1 MDSLVNSPNGSA
13 MDKVG
18 NTVYTLKKN
27 IIEIENLTKSY
38 KTGSSE
44 LEVLKGISFN
54 IQQGEAICLLGASGA
69 GKSTLLQILGTLDRP
84 TTGRVVY
91 RGADIFSLDDESL
104 AQFRNQKMGFVFQ
117 FHHLIQE
124 MSAIENIMLPALI
137 AGDNMLTAREEAL
150 KWLDF
155 MGLNDRGEHFPHQLS
170 GGELQRVAIAR
181 ALIKKPEVLFAD
193 EPTGNLDSDNS
204 QKIQDLFF
212 ELRNKLGLT
221 LIVVTHD
228 MAFANKFP
236 RVYKVKDGRF
246 A

>member
-1 MDSLVNSPNGSA
+1 
-13 MDKVG
+13 MDKMIDKMES
-18 NTVYTLKKN
+18 TAYTFKKN
-27 IIEIENLTKSY
+27 IIEVENLTKSY
-38 KTGSSE
+38 RTGSSE
-44 LEVLKGISFN
+44 LEVLKGISFH

-84 TTGRVVY
+84 TSGRISY

-137 AGDNMLTAREEAL
+137 AGDEAVAAREEAL
-150 KWLDF
+150 KWLEF
-155 MGLNDRGEHFPHQLS
+155 MGLQSRGEHFPHQLS

-193 EPTGNLDSDNS
+193 EPTGNLDSENS

-212 ELRNKLGLT
+212 ELRSKLGLT